1 MVFCFY
7 GIHSLEDVFR
17 SSGGFR
23 KESKMNC
30 KRFFVL
36 SLAFVGAVLPLSPQE
51 KKEKPESVSERHE
64 VVVTA
69 TRLEVPAREVASS
82 VTVIPAD
89 ELERW
94 KRTSVLEVLR
104 DVAGLF
110 TVQSGGP
117 GAAASAFIRGANSE
131 HTLVLVDGVEL
142 NDPMNPSR
150 SFDLAHLTLENIERV
165 EILRGPQSPLYGSD
179 ALGGVVNIIT
189 KKGTGK
195 PRVTLASGVGS
206 YRTFI
211 NKGGIS
217 GSARNVSYSFGL
229 QHSAMQG
236 VSAASSAYPGNSE
249 NDNWRNLSL
258 SGRLGVILGKTM
270 EVDLTARSTLAK
282 ADLDNFGGPYGD
294 DPNNVQDYKSILL
307 RGQIRGL
314 FLNNRWEQKLAVSL
328 VDSHRSHDNPADESH
343 PLDSEEGR
351 FESRSVKLDWQNN
364 FFIHPANTLTVGVEH
379 EREEGESEYLMTGY
393 WGSYASDFPRRKA
406 RLTGIYIQ
414 DYVCW
419 GGRFFAAAGL
429 RYDQHSQAG
438 GALTFRVA
446 PATIFPAT
454 GTKLKASLGTG
465 FKAPSLYQLYAP
477 GTYFGPIGN
486 SNLRP
491 EKSLGLDIGFEQ
503 PIIGQ
508 RARLGIT
515 YFRNQFKNLISYD
528 SAQGYMNI
536 GKAEAKGVEVELEV
550 RPSPG
555 VSLNAAYTRLE
566 ARDRIQN
573 TDLLRRP
580 KTTLCAALSYS
591 FIDKWSLSVSL
602 NYTGKRKDMDYTA
615 WPAREVVLPGYSLLN
630 GIVSWDLTPN
640 VGLFVRLDNILNA
653 RYETI
658 YGYAA
663 LGFSAHAGA
672 KLSL

>member
-1 MVFCFY
+1 
-7 GIHSLEDVFR
+7 
-17 SSGGFR
+17 
-23 KESKMNC
+23 MNC

-36 SLAFVGAVLPLSPQE
+36 SLALVGAMLPLIPQE
-51 KKEKPESVSERHE
+51 KDEKPESVSERHE

-82 VTVIPAD
+82 VTVIPAE

-94 KRTSVLEVLR
+94 KRASVLDVLR

-131 HTLVLVDGVEL
+131 HTLVLADGVEL

-179 ALGGVVNIIT
+179 ALGGVINIIT
-189 KKGTGK
+189 KKGAGK
-195 PRVTLASGVGS
+195 PRVTLASSAAS
-206 YRTFI
+206 YGTFI
-211 NKGGIS
+211 NRGGIS
-217 GSARNVSYSFGL
+217 GSAKNVTYSFGL
-229 QHSAMQG
+229 QYSATQG

-258 SGRLGVILGKTM
+258 SGRLGISLGNAV

-294 DPNNVQDYKSILL
+294 DPNNIQDYKHVLL

-314 FLNNRWEQKLAVSL
+314 FLSNRWEQKLAVSL
-328 VDSHRSHDNPADESH
+328 VDSRRSHDNPTDQTH
-343 PLDSEEGR
+343 PFDSEKGR

-379 EREEGESEYLMTGY
+379 EQEEGESEYLMTGQ
-393 WGSYASDFPRRKA
+393 WGSYASDFPLQKA
-406 RLTGIYIQ
+406 RLTGIYVQ
-414 DYVCW
+414 DYVRW
-419 GGRFFAAAGL
+419 ADRLFASAGL
-429 RYDQHSQAG
+429 RYDHHSQAG
-438 GALTFRVA
+438 AALTFRVA
-446 PATIFPAT
+446 PAYIFKAA

-486 SNLRP
+486 SDLKP
-491 EKSLGLDIGFEQ
+491 EKSLGWDIGFEQ
-503 PIIGQ
+503 PFLGQ

-515 YFRNQFKNLISYD
+515 YFHNQFENLISYD
-528 SAQGYMNI
+528 SARGYINI
-536 GKAEAKGVEVELEV
+536 GKAEAKGVEVELEA
-550 RPSPG
+550 RPSEG
-555 VSLNAAYTRLE
+555 ISLNAAYTRLE
-566 ARDRIQN
+566 ARDKVQE

-580 KTTLCAALSYS
+580 KQTICAALSYA
-591 FIDKWSLSVSL
+591 FIDKWNLSVSL
-602 NYTGKRKDMDYTA
+602 NYTGKRKDIDYSA

-630 GIVSWDLTPN
+630 GIISFDLN
-640 VGLFVRLDNILNA
+640 ANIELFVRLDNILNA
-653 RYETI
+653 RYEMI
-658 YGYAA
+658 YGYGA
-663 LGFSAHAGA
+663 LGFSAQAGV

>member
-1 MVFCFY
+1 
-7 GIHSLEDVFR
+7 
-17 SSGGFR
+17 
-23 KESKMNC
+23 MNC

-36 SLAFVGAVLPLSPQE
+36 SLALVGAMLPLIPQE
-51 KKEKPESVSERHE
+51 KDEKPESVSERHE

-82 VTVIPAD
+82 VTVIPAE

-94 KRTSVLEVLR
+94 KRASVLDVLR

-131 HTLVLVDGVEL
+131 HTLVLADGVEL

-179 ALGGVVNIIT
+179 ALGGVINIIT
-189 KKGTGK
+189 KKGAGK
-195 PRVTLASGVGS
+195 PRVTLASSAAS
-206 YRTFI
+206 YGTFI
-211 NKGGIS
+211 NRGGIS
-217 GSARNVSYSFGL
+217 GSAKNVTYSFGL
-229 QHSAMQG
+229 QHSATQG

-258 SGRLGVILGKTM
+258 SGRLGISLGNAV

-294 DPNNVQDYKSILL
+294 DPNNIQDYKHVLL

-314 FLNNRWEQKLAVSL
+314 FLSNRWEQKLAVSL
-328 VDSHRSHDNPADESH
+328 VDSRRSHDNPTDQTH
-343 PLDSEEGR
+343 PFDSEKGR

-379 EREEGESEYLMTGY
+379 EQEEGESEYLMTGQ
-393 WGSYASDFPRRKA
+393 WGSYASDFPLQKA
-406 RLTGIYIQ
+406 RLTGIYVQ
-414 DYVCW
+414 DYVRW
-419 GGRFFAAAGL
+419 ADRLFASAGL
-429 RYDQHSQAG
+429 RYDHHSQAG
-438 GALTFRVA
+438 EALTFRVA
-446 PATIFPAT
+446 PAYIFKAA

-486 SNLRP
+486 SDLKP
-491 EKSLGLDIGFEQ
+491 EKSLGWDIGFEQ
-503 PIIGQ
+503 PFLGQ

-515 YFRNQFKNLISYD
+515 YFHNQFENLISYD
-528 SAQGYMNI
+528 SARGYINI
-536 GKAEAKGVEVELEV
+536 GKAEAKGVEVELEA
-550 RPSPG
+550 RPSEG
-555 VSLNAAYTRLE
+555 ISLNAAYTRLE
-566 ARDRIQN
+566 ARDKVQE

-580 KTTLCAALSYS
+580 KQTICAALSYA
-591 FIDKWSLSVSL
+591 FIDKWNLSVSL
-602 NYTGKRKDMDYTA
+602 NYTGKRKDIDYSA

-630 GIVSWDLTPN
+630 GIISFDLN
-640 VGLFVRLDNILNA
+640 ANIELFVRLDNILNA
-653 RYETI
+653 RYEMI
-658 YGYAA
+658 YGYGA
-663 LGFSAHAGA
+663 LGFSAQAGV

>member
-1 MVFCFY
+1 
-7 GIHSLEDVFR
+7 
-17 SSGGFR
+17 
-23 KESKMNC
+23 MNC

-36 SLAFVGAVLPLSPQE
+36 SLALVGAMLPLIPQE
-51 KKEKPESVSERHE
+51 KDEKPESVSERHE

-82 VTVIPAD
+82 VTVIPAE

-94 KRTSVLEVLR
+94 KRASVLDVLR

-131 HTLVLVDGVEL
+131 HTLVLADGVEL

-179 ALGGVVNIIT
+179 ALGGVINIIT
-189 KKGTGK
+189 KKGAGK
-195 PRVTLASGVGS
+195 PRVTLASSAAS
-206 YRTFI
+206 YGTFI
-211 NKGGIS
+211 NRGGIS
-217 GSARNVSYSFGL
+217 GSAKNVTYSFGL
-229 QHSAMQG
+229 QYSATQG

-258 SGRLGVILGKTM
+258 SGRLGISLGNAV

-294 DPNNVQDYKSILL
+294 DPNNIQDYKHVLL

-314 FLNNRWEQKLAVSL
+314 FLSNRWEQKLAVSL
-328 VDSHRSHDNPADESH
+328 VDSRRSHDNPTDQTH
-343 PLDSEEGR
+343 PFDSEKGR

-379 EREEGESEYLMTGY
+379 EQEEGESEYLMTGQ
-393 WGSYASDFPRRKA
+393 WGSYASDFPLQKA
-406 RLTGIYIQ
+406 RLTGIYVQ
-414 DYVCW
+414 DYVRW
-419 GGRFFAAAGL
+419 ADRLFASAGL
-429 RYDQHSQAG
+429 RYDHHSQAG
-438 GALTFRVA
+438 EALTFRVA
-446 PATIFPAT
+446 PAYIFKAA

-486 SNLRP
+486 SDLKP
-491 EKSLGLDIGFEQ
+491 EKSLGWDIGFEQ
-503 PIIGQ
+503 PFLGQ

-515 YFRNQFKNLISYD
+515 YFHNQFENLISYD
-528 SAQGYMNI
+528 SARGYINI
-536 GKAEAKGVEVELEV
+536 GKAEAKGVEVELEA
-550 RPSPG
+550 RPSEG
-555 VSLNAAYTRLE
+555 ISLNAAYTRLE
-566 ARDRIQN
+566 ARDKVQE

-580 KTTLCAALSYS
+580 KQTICAALSYA
-591 FIDKWSLSVSL
+591 FIDKWNLSVSL
-602 NYTGKRKDMDYTA
+602 NYTGKRKDIDYSA

-630 GIVSWDLTPN
+630 GIISFDLN
-640 VGLFVRLDNILNA
+640 ANIELFVRLDNILNA
-653 RYETI
+653 RYEMI
-658 YGYAA
+658 YGYGA
-663 LGFSAHAGA
+663 LGFSAQAGV

>member
-1 MVFCFY
+1 MKFKNFLVIF
-7 GIHSLEDVFR
+7 
-17 SSGGFR
+17 
-23 KESKMNC
+23 
-30 KRFFVL
+30 
-36 SLAFVGAVLPLSPQE
+36 LAFVGIVLPLLPQE
-51 KKEKPESVSERHE
+51 KHEKPEPVSERYE

-69 TRLEVPAREVASS
+69 TRLEIPAREAASS

-94 KRTSVLEVLR
+94 KRASLLEVLR

-179 ALGGVVNIIT
+179 ALGGVVSIIT
-189 KKGTGK
+189 KKGAGK
-195 PRVTLASGVGS
+195 PRATLASSAGS
-206 YRTFI
+206 YGTFI
-211 NKGGIS
+211 NRAGIS
-217 GSARNVSYSFGL
+217 GSAKNVTYSFGL

-249 NDNWRNLSL
+249 NDNWKNFSF
-258 SGRLGVILGKTM
+258 SGRLGLSLGKNV
-270 EVDLTARSTLAK
+270 EVDLSARSTQAN
-282 ADLDNFGGPYGD
+282 ADVDNFGGPYGD
-294 DPNNVQDYKSILL
+294 DPNNVQDYESILL

-314 FLNNRWEQKLAVSL
+314 FLDNRWEQKLAVSL
-328 VDSHRSHDNPADESH
+328 VDSRRTHNNLPDENH
-343 PLDSEEGR
+343 PFDSEEGR
-351 FESRSVKLDWQNN
+351 FESRYVKLDWQNN

-379 EREEGESEYLMTGY
+379 EQEEGESEYLMTGY
-393 WGSYASDFPRRKA
+393 WGSYASDFPLRKA

-414 DYVCW
+414 DYVRW
-419 GGRFFAAAGL
+419 ADRLFASAGL
-429 RYDQHSQAG
+429 RYDHHSQAG
-438 GALTFRVA
+438 EALTFRVA
-446 PATIFPAT
+446 PAYIFQST
-454 GTKLKASLGTG
+454 GTKLKTSLGTG

-486 SNLRP
+486 SDLRP
-491 EKSLGLDIGFEQ
+491 EKSLGWDIGFEQ
-503 PIIGQ
+503 PFIGQ
-508 RARLGIT
+508 RVRLGLT
-515 YFRNQFKNLISYD
+515 YFNNRFKNLITYD
-528 SAQGYMNI
+528 SIRGYMNI
-536 GKAEAKGVEVELEV
+536 GKAESRGVEVEVEA
-550 RPSPG
+550 RPTKG
-555 VSLNAAYTRLE
+555 ISLNAAYTRLE
-566 ARDRIQN
+566 ARDKVQDA
-573 TDLLRRP
+573 DLLRRP
-580 KTTLCAALSYS
+580 RQTLCAALSYA
-591 FIDKWSLSVSL
+591 FIDKWSISLSF
-602 NYTGKRKDMDYTA
+602 NYTGKRKDIDYTA

-630 GIVSWDLTPN
+630 GIISCDLSPN
-640 VGLFVRLDNILNA
+640 VGLFVRLDNIFDT

-663 LGFSAHAGA
+663 LGFSAYAGV